1 MKRTLYILLG
11 LIAGIC
17 ISCKKDEPVIDINTV
32 APELIGEWHL
42 IEEKCDG
49 EVVKSMADVYLCISD
64 RTFELY
70 QKSGSQTR
78 YFKFNGICYSE
89 DEKLIGQYHD
99 GTPWGTVYIV
109 SFTEGKLILSTYD
122 NMGEMTYERKAL
134 ADEDK
139 NNASVVVKSSAAESP
154 IL

>member
-70 QKSGSQTR
+70 QKHKLPQAFTTENVIFSPLTFHSLELSPVPFEISTAST
-78 YFKFNGICYSE
+78 SE
-89 DEKLIGQYHD
+89 A
-99 GTPWGTVYIV
+99 
-109 SFTEGKLILSTYD
+109 
-122 NMGEMTYERKAL
+122 R
-134 ADEDK
+134 
-139 NNASVVVKSSAAESP
+139 
-154 IL
+154 